1 MSAPRGV
8 PALVWRDRRAQVGL
22 ALIAAFAVGAVV
34 APLLPG
40 LAVGDLAGV
49 VARRFAGPLSR
60 TPDGVWHLL
69 GTDRFGRDVLARLLA
84 GARISL
90 AVGMLAALVSTAV
103 GIGAGA
109 LAGYAGGAVDRAIV
123 GVTDAALA
131 VPRVPLLLLLVA
143 LVEPGAWVTV
153 LALGVTGWMTVA
165 RLVRGE
171 VRALEARPFVEAAR
185 ALGFP
190 PWRVLVRHVLPNAL
204 TPALVAAAL
213 GVGSAIML
221 EAGLSFLGLGVQPP
235 TPSWG
240 NMIASGRDALLIA
253 PWVCLAPA
261 SACTSIRRTLW
272 TTSRASSGRRSG
284 STRRR
289 WPRCG
294 ARCSRYRRRRP
305 APSCWGR
312 AWCSRP

>member
-1 MSAPRGV
+1 MSGGRGLAAV
-8 PALVWRDRRAQVGL
+8 VWRDPRARLGL
-22 ALIAAFAVGAVV
+22 ALVAAFAAGALV
-34 APLLPG
+34 APLVAGQAP
-40 LAVGDLAGV
+40 ADLAGI
-49 VARRFAGPLSR
+49 VARRFAGPLTR

-90 AVGMLAALVSTAV
+90 AVGTLAALVSTAV

-109 LAGYAGGAVDRAIV
+109 VAGYAGGAVDRAIV

-131 VPRVPLLLLLVA
+131 IPRVPFLLLLVA

-171 VRALEARPFVEAAR
+171 VRALDARAFVEAAR
-185 ALGFP
+185 ALGFRP
-190 PWRVLVRHVLPNAL
+190 ARVLLRHILPNAL
-204 TPALVAAAL
+204 APALVAAAL

-240 NMIASGRDALLIA
+240 NMIASGRDSLLVA

-261 SACTSIRRTLW
+261 VAVALVVLGFSWLADALEG
-272 TTSRASSGRRSG
+272 ALA
-284 STRRR
+284 
-289 WPRCG
+289 G
-294 ARCSRYRRRRP
+294 ARDD
-305 APSCWGR
+305 
-312 AWCSRP
+312 

>member
-1 MSAPRGV
+1 VSGGRGLAAV
-8 PALVWRDRRAQVGL
+8 VWRDPRARLGL
-22 ALIAAFAVGAVV
+22 ALVAAFAAGALV
-34 APLLPG
+34 APLVAGQAP
-40 LAVGDLAGV
+40 ADLAGI
-49 VARRFAGPLSR
+49 VARRFAGPLTR

-90 AVGMLAALVSTAV
+90 AVGTLAALVSTAV

-109 LAGYAGGAVDRAIV
+109 VAGYAGGAVDRAIV

-131 VPRVPLLLLLVA
+131 IPRVPFLLLLVA

-171 VRALEARPFVEAAR
+171 VRALDARAFVEAAR
-185 ALGFP
+185 ALGFRP
-190 PWRVLVRHVLPNAL
+190 ARVLLRHILPNAL
-204 TPALVAAAL
+204 APALVAAAL

-240 NMIASGRDALLIA
+240 NMIASGRDSLLVA

-261 SACTSIRRTLW
+261 AAVALVVLGFSWLADALEG
-272 TTSRASSGRRSG
+272 ALA
-284 STRRR
+284 
-289 WPRCG
+289 G
-294 ARCSRYRRRRP
+294 ARDD
-305 APSCWGR
+305 
-312 AWCSRP
+312 

>member
-1 MSAPRGV
+1 MSASSGVLARTWRDPRARLAI
-8 PALVWRDRRAQVGL
+8 ALV
-22 ALIAAFAVGAVV
+22 AAFVAGAVV

-40 LAVGDLAGV
+40 QAAGDLAGI

-60 TPDGVWHLL
+60 TPDGAWHLL

-84 GARISL
+84 GARVSL
-90 AVGMLAALVSTAV
+90 AVGALAALVSTAV

-109 LAGYAGGAVDRAIV
+109 VAGYAGGAVDRLIV

-131 VPRVPLLLLLVA
+131 IPRVPFLLLLVA

-171 VRALEARPFVEAAR
+171 VRAVGIRPYIEAAR
-185 ALGFP
+185 ALGIRPF
-190 PWRVLVRHVLPNAL
+190 RVLLRHVLPNAL
-204 TPALVAAAL
+204 APALVAAAL

-253 PWVCLAPA
+253 PWVSLAPA
-261 SACTSIRRTLW
+261 AAVARVVLGFSWLGDALESAL
-272 TTSRASSGRRSG
+272 AG
-284 STRRR
+284 
-289 WPRCG
+289 
-294 ARCSRYRRRRP
+294 
-305 APSCWGR
+305 GR
-312 AWCSRP
+312 A

>member
-1 MSAPRGV
+1 MSGRGV
-8 PALVWRDRRAQVGL
+8 LARTWRDPRARLGL
-22 ALIAAFAVGAVV
+22 ALVAAFVLGALV

-40 LAVGDLAGV
+40 QAAGDLAGV

-60 TPDGVWHLL
+60 TSDGAWHLL

-84 GARISL
+84 GSRVSL
-90 AVGMLAALVSTAV
+90 AVGALAALVSTAV

-109 LAGYAGGAVDRAIV
+109 VAGYAGGTVDRLIV

-131 VPRVPLLLLLVA
+131 IPRVPFLLLLVA
-143 LVEPGAWVTV
+143 LVEPGATFTV

-171 VRALEARPFVEAAR
+171 VRALETRPFVEAAR
-185 ALGFP
+185 ALGIRP
-190 PWRVLVRHVLPNAL
+190 IRVLLRHVLPNAL
-204 TPALVAAAL
+204 APALVATAL

-253 PWVCLAPA
+253 PWVSLAPA
-261 SACTSIRRTLW
+261 AAVALVVLGFSWLGDALESAL
-272 TTSRASSGRRSG
+272 AGGRG
-284 STRRR
+284 
-289 WPRCG
+289 
-294 ARCSRYRRRRP
+294 
-305 APSCWGR
+305 
-312 AWCSRP
+312 